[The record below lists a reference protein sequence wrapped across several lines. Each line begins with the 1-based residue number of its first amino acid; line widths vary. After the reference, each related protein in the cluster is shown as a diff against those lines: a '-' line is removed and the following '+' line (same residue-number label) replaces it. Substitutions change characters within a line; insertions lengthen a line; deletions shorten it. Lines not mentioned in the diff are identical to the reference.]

1 MLATSLSSASTSSSS
16 SIAQLGIENEDSYD
30 WAGEEEGDDIYVAE

>member
-1 MLATSLSSASTSSSS
+1 MLATSLSSASTSSS